1 MKKQNPILME
11 IIIAAAGG
19 MILGAILSLFGPG
32 AFLPGWLKTSLLTA
46 LLLFALIRIARSMA
60 AGKTLVILMAVTFLV
75 RIAVG
80 VFLYQAL
87 PQQGSDN
94 PVQQAGYVF
103 ADAHERDQAAFQL
116 ASSHNPWLG
125 ELKGYKAADQYGG
138 FLTLSALVYRIF
150 SMDVHRPLLI
160 VLVTAFAMAAGL
172 ACLYTAIA
180 RKWNPK
186 LAVIAGWI
194 FALYPD
200 GILLG
205 SSQMREPVLIA
216 LTCLLFYTS
225 LAWKEKPLRTLLLGL
240 LITLFTCLFSVP
252 GGFAALAVVAGLVF
266 FDWMSGQENRKI
278 RTAGY
283 IVFAGFVILA
293 VLAGWFWLK
302 ETLAYEYYLT
312 ESLSGVVQVVLE
324 RYGSQYRI
332 PLITFYGLTQ
342 PLLPAALVD
351 PSKPLSQAISIL
363 RASGWYFL
371 IPFVVYG
378 FFAVF
383 KSEKKEHRSML
394 IFLSLA
400 IAAWV
405 FISSLRGGG
414 DQWDNPRYRA
424 TFLPWMALLAGWVW
438 LRLGEKKRPWFWR
451 IVAVEAVFVLVL
463 LNWYLNRYYDI
474 GTKISDPM
482 MILLMGGLSLLI
494 IAVGVVVD
502 IKNRRKKSPAADR

>member
-1 MKKQNPILME
+1 MKRQNPLLVE
-11 IIIAAAGG
+11 IIVAAVSGLV
-19 MILGAILSLFGPG
+19 LGAILSLFGPG
-32 AFLPGWLKTSLLTA
+32 TFWSGWLKTGLLAA
-46 LLLFALIRIARSMA
+46 LLVFAMIRIARNLT

-87 PQQGSDN
+87 PLQGSDN
-94 PVQQAGYVF
+94 PVQQTGYVF
-103 ADAHERDQAAFQL
+103 ADAYERDQAAFQM
-116 ASSHNPWLG
+116 ASSQEPWLE
-125 ELKGYKAADQYGG
+125 ELKGYRAADQYGG
-138 FLTLSALVYRIF
+138 FLTLSALVYRLF
-150 SMDVHRPLLI
+150 SLDVHRPLLI
-160 VLVTAFAMAAGL
+160 VLVTAFAMAVGL
-172 ACLYTAIA
+172 AFLYTGVAK
-180 RKWNPK
+180 KWNPK
-186 LAVIAGWI
+186 FAAIAGWI

-216 LTCLLFYTS
+216 LTCLLFYS
-225 LAWKEKPLRTLLLGL
+225 ALGWRQKPLRTLITGL
-240 LITLFTCLFSVP
+240 VITLLTCLFSTP
-252 GGFAALAVVAGLVF
+252 GGAAALAVVAGLVF
-266 FDWMSGQENRKI
+266 FDWMSGQENPKVR
-278 RTAGY
+278 RVGFA
-283 IVFAGFVILA
+283 VFAGFVLLA

-312 ESLSGVVQVVLE
+312 ESLSGVVQVILD
-324 RYGSQYRI
+324 RYGSQFRI

-351 PSKPLSQAISIL
+351 PSTPLSQTISIL
-363 RASGWYFL
+363 RALGWYLL

-383 KSEKKEHRSML
+383 KSEKKENRGML

-400 IAAWV
+400 FAAWV
-405 FISSLRGGG
+405 LISSLRGGG

-438 LRLGEKKRPWFWR
+438 QRLGQRKCPWFWR

-463 LNWYLNRYYDI
+463 LNWYINRYHDI

-482 MILLMGGLSLLI
+482 MIVLMGGISLLI
-494 IAVGVVVD
+494 IAAGFLLD
-502 IKNRRKKSPAADR
+502 MKNRRKKSPAADR